1 MPLRETA
8 QRIPV
13 QRGGNR
19 CGVSRMLR
27 TLEGDDLAW
36 FRENLDS
43 GADATWISKALASEG
58 IRLSEGIIGHH
69 RRRQCACWDNQ

>member
-8 QRIPV
+8 NTIQK

-19 CGVSRMLR
+19 CGVSRMLN

-36 FRENLDS
+36 FRESIDS
-43 GADATWISKALASEG
+43 GEDATWISRTLATEG

-69 RRRQCACWDNQ
+69 RRRQCACWDSQ